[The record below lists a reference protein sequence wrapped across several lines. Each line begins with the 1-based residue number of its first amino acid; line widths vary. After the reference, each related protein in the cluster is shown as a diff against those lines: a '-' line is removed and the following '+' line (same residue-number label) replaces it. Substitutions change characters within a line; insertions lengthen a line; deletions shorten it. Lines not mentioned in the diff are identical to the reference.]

1 MANVNVRKKDD
12 APGSTLG
19 EVRGYARRIWL
30 AGLGAYARV
39 GQEGSDYFKELVK
52 AGESIEKRGK
62 KRVGQQLDAANHPI
76 DEATLAASRVR
87 GRVEVQLDKIEK
99 AFDARVARALNRF
112 GIASKHDVE
121 ALSIKLEQLTELL
134 ERVARKP

>member
-52 AGESIEKRGK
+52 AGEGIEKRGK
-62 KRVGQQLDAANHPI
+62 KRLGQQLDAANNPI
-76 DEATLAASRVR
+76 DEATDEVGRVR
-87 GRVEVQLDKIEK
+87 GKVEVQLDKIEK
-99 AFDARVARALNRF
+99 AFDARVVRALNRL